1 MTVLDAGQ
9 ARRRYL
15 VLLGLRW
22 LPTGFLVPVLILLML
37 ERGLT
42 LAQTGLVSAVT
53 GVTVLLLEL
62 PTGGLSDSLGRRP
75 VLLASCLASLAS
87 VALLLV
93 ADSLALFVV
102 AAALTGVFR
111 ALDSGPLESW
121 YVDAALAADPEADL
135 TNGLS
140 AGGTVL
146 GVAIATGSALAG
158 GLVALD
164 PVPALDALAV
174 PVLAALVLHGVGL
187 VATAVLLVE
196 PRAPIGSFSLPAA
209 VLAVP
214 ATISSGLRLLRA
226 PVLAC
231 LVGVEVT
238 WGLGMVTWEQLLPV
252 RLAEVA
258 GDRDVAA
265 ALLGPAASAAWLCSA
280 AGAAA
285 VPWLTRRLGTAVA
298 AAALRIAQG
307 ATVTVMALAA
317 GPVGVLAAF
326 LVTLVVHG
334 ASNPAH
340 RVLVHRQV
348 DAARRNTVLSLNSM
362 AAFGSFAL
370 GAVVLSA
377 LADATSVSTAIV
389 AGAVV
394 LALGAPLYLP
404 AHRQA
409 RQNALLPSA

>member
-1 MTVLDAGQ
+1 MSARQ

-15 VLLGLRW
+15 VLLALRW

-42 LAQTGLVSAVT
+42 LAQAGLVSAVT

-75 VLLASCLASLAS
+75 VLLASAAASLAS
-87 VALLLV
+87 IALLLV
-93 ADSLALFVV
+93 ADSLVLFVV
-102 AAALTGVFR
+102 AAVLTGLFR

-121 YVDAALAADPEADL
+121 YVDAALAADPAADL
-135 TNGLS
+135 TKGLS

-146 GVAIATGSALAG
+146 GVAIATGSGLAG

-164 PVPALDALAV
+164 PVRALDALAV
-174 PVLAALVLHGVGL
+174 PVLAALVLQVAGL
-187 VATAVLLVE
+187 AATALLLVE
-196 PRAPIGSFSLPAA
+196 ARPAGEPVTLRAS

-214 ATISSGLRLLRA
+214 STIASGLRLLRA

-298 AAALRIAQG
+298 AAALRVAQG
-307 ATVTVMALAA
+307 TTVAVMAVAA

-348 DAARRNTVLSLNSM
+348 DASRRNTVLSLNSM
-362 AAFGSFAL
+362 AGFGSFAL

-377 LADATSVSTAIV
+377 LADATSVAAAIV
-389 AGAVV
+389 TGAVV

-409 RQNALLPSA
+409 RQTAVLTDG